1 MKHEN
6 NSLKDTPISLPSMTG
21 LQAFEAAA
29 RSASYAAAAQE
40 LGRTP
45 SAISHAIKDLETRL
59 GTPLFERAGRN
70 VKLTRDGAEY
80 LASVQGALEALKMAT
95 QSLLHKGEDNVVRI
109 SALPFFTS
117 AVLLP
122 NLSQFEADNPKLD
135 LRIETSNAYA
145 DILNGEADIAI
156 RFGKD
161 HSQNLFCKPLIEVL
175 GQPIAAPSYLDSRP
189 SINQTKDLEAHTLIH
204 VRANV
209 NAWQAWG
216 ETNGA
221 QGLCGQQALVFDS
234 IIGAIDA
241 AKSGSGIALTMAP
254 LIESYPGHG
263 TDFVPV
269 LTPQKTSGAAYHFIC
284 RKNAAQDYKIRR
296 VLNWLESA
304 IRNQAR

>member
-1 MKHEN
+1 MNHEN
-6 NSLKDTPISLPSMTG
+6 NSLKGTPISLPSMTG

-45 SAISHAIKDLETRL
+45 SAISHAIKDLEARL
-59 GTPLFERAGRN
+59 GTPLFERAGRT

-80 LASVQGALEALKMAT
+80 LGSVQGALETLKMAT
-95 QSLLHKGEDNVVRI
+95 QRLLQKGGDNVVRI

-156 RFGKD
+156 RFGKE
-161 HSQNLFCKPLIEVL
+161 HSQNLFCKPLISVW
-175 GQPIAAPSYLDSRP
+175 GQPIAASSYLDSRP
-189 SINQTKDLEAHTLIH
+189 SIDHSNDLEAHTLIH
-204 VRANV
+204 VRANL

-216 ETNGA
+216 DTNGA
-221 QGLCGQQALVFDS
+221 KGLRGQKALTFDS

-241 AKSGSGIALTMAP
+241 VKSGFGIALTMAP
-254 LIESYPGHG
+254 LIKSYPGYG

-269 LTPQKTSGAAYHFIC
+269 LNPQKTSAAAYHFIC
-284 RKNAAQDYKIRR
+284 RNNSAQDYKIRR
-296 VLNWLESA
+296 VLKWLESA
-304 IRNQAR
+304 ILNQTR